1 MKWEEVREKYPG
13 KWILFEALEA
23 HSEEGKRKVDNIS
36 ILNTFDD
43 SSEATKIYRKIHKKD
58 PHRELYI
65 AHTQKDKLEIE
76 ERKWM
81 GIRV

>member
-1 MKWEEVREKYPG
+1 MKWEEVREKYHD
-13 KWILFEALEA
+13 KWILFEAVEA
-23 HSEEGKRKVDNIS
+23 HSEKGKRKVDNIS
-36 ILNTFDD
+36 ILNIFDD
-43 SSEATKIYRKIHKKD
+43 SSEATKNYRKIHKKD